1 MSHARVDRFIAALR
15 ALDEERR
22 LEPLLALFAPDA
34 TAGNPFFD
42 PPLHGIE
49 GIRRFW
55 SSYRT
60 TFERVHSTFERRM
73 VDGDQAALEWRT
85 EGEIA
90 PTHRPVRYRGV
101 TLLQFAGEQVIRLRA
116 YYDPRPFLPAR
127 SRPVAMA
134 VAEAPPVEIVGEPVP
149 AGGDREHHYQ
159 VGPYGTTAGPPD

>member
-1 MSHARVDRFIAALR
+1 VSHARVDRFIAALR
-15 ALDEERR
+15 ALEEDRNC
-22 LEPLLALFAPDA
+22 EPLLALFARDA

-42 PPLHGIE
+42 PPLHGRE

-55 SSYRT
+55 IGYRA
-60 TFERVHSTFERRM
+60 TFDRVRSTFERRI
-73 VDGDQAALEWRT
+73 VEGDQAALEWRT

-90 PTHRPVRYRGV
+90 ATRRPVTYRGV

-127 SRPVAMA
+127 GRPIEALA
-134 VAEAPPVEIVGEPVP
+134 VAPPPVEILGEPVP
-149 AGGDREHHYQ
+149 AAGDREHHYQ